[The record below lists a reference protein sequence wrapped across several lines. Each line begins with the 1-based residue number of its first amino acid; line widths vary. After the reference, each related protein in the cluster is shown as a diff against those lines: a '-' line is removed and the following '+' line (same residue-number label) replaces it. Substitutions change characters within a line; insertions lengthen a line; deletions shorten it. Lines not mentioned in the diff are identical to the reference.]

1 MDFPLKTANQ
11 FHLLDQKKQK
21 LGEEKFNLKICIQKH
36 LIPHS
41 LNVDSSSQH
50 LPYLTDSANEIST
63 HQVNRMFSFLLK
75 LNGKIEELNE
85 QYLLELHHHL
95 TLNSPVGYRDKNT
108 QPAISNHIPLAPANI
123 ASAIERFF
131 EWVRSPSFSEMHP
144 IQQMTLSQIRL
155 WEIYPFS
162 HYCQVTI
169 SIFSSY
175 FLTAQL
181 FLPPLYPINQLPD
194 FHNALKKAFL
204 FSTQP
209 LIDLNVEACHRSYDF
224 VLEKENS

>member
-21 LGEEKFNLKICIQKH
+21 LGEEKSNLKNCIQEH

-41 LNVDSSSQH
+41 FNVDPNIQH
-50 LPYLTDSANEIST
+50 LTYLTDSANGIST
-63 HQVNRMFSFLLK
+63 HQVNKMFSFLLK
-75 LNGKIEELNE
+75 LSGKIEKING
-85 QYLLELHHHL
+85 QNLLELHRHV
-95 TLNSPVGYRDKNT
+95 TLNSPAVYRDKNT
-108 QPAISNHIPLAPANI
+108 QPVIPNHIPLAPANI

-131 EWVRSPSFSEMHP
+131 EWVRSPSFSELHP

-155 WEIYPFS
+155 YEIYPFS

-169 SIFSSY
+169 FIFSSY
-175 FLTAQL
+175 FLIAQL
-181 FLPPLYPINQLPD
+181 FLPPLYPINQLSD
-194 FHNALKKAFL
+194 FHNALQKAFL

-224 VLEKENS
+224 VLEEKKI